1 MDYDFDSSSI
11 AEEIISKLKELN
23 QVLDNLIRRCRNE
36 KDIPDTPST

>member
-23 QVLDNLIRRCRNE
+23 SILDDLIRRCRHE
-36 KDIPDTPST
+36 KDIPDTPSS